1 MSKLRHLYGVLGR
14 YSEQL
19 LDGIVKR
26 TDVDVA
32 DILVSEAFR
41 SKLRARQLQA
51 IASLTALM
59 MLANLLNCAGLI
71 ILLIK
76 MDTLTW
82 PMMVWAAVVVIVA
95 SYTLWRTLRHAKRI
109 KSETASI
116 RAIGA
121 TVFHAAI
128 LALIWAFPA
137 VYLMSSSNPIV
148 IGFLAALTAG
158 MVAGGA
164 LALYPVALAAFIYTG
179 LLAVIAL
186 LALFT
191 ANTLSAI
198 SFGVS
203 ALMFVTV
210 TVWTISRHSAVFV
223 AEMHQ
228 RLQLEVQSETI
239 GLLLKDYKENGA
251 NWLWECDENGIIE
264 NCSPRLAEVTNR
276 KAEELNGTSSK
287 ELLETMNAT
296 PVGELSS
303 GFYAWVSG
311 EEIGDASEP
320 FEIQLKVH
328 IDEDTVSHWEL
339 HGRPRFDNAGQ
350 FNGYQGWGRDITAEV
365 STNERINYLAT
376 RDPMTGLLNAAEF
389 RHLLESK
396 IQEFAKVDAYEV
408 FASVFY
414 LDADKLK
421 AVNDTFGHAAGDA
434 LILEMG
440 GKLTSLIDDNTLVG
454 RKGGDEF
461 QMAVF
466 HREEMNLELK
476 GDEVLELL
484 SGRFDHDGS
493 EITYHTSIGISTA
506 AIDEADV
513 EVLMAEADRALYQA
527 KENGGRDFHIY
538 DAELGAQLARRRRL
552 AAELGDAI
560 KNKQLDLHF
569 QPIANV
575 QDMRLDSFEALLRW
589 SHKEFGDIPPA
600 TITLAAETSGQVHDL
615 GNYIL
620 REAIKAAADWPVEIG
635 LSVNIS
641 VLQLLMPDFP
651 DQLQRI
657 LAKYN
662 FEHSRLTLEIVET
675 RELYENEITAK
686 NLARLRIVG
695 IGVAVDDFGKGYS
708 AISYLTSY
716 PVTCLKIDETL
727 IRDCDYRKERQ
738 AVVKAVI
745 AIADALD
752 IRIVAEGV
760 ERPEQLVALRNL
772 GCNFVQGFLFGHPSA
787 VVDIASL
794 NAQFTELATE
804 LDLVSSVKTLA
815 ARSQ

>member
-26 TDVDVA
+26 SDVNIA
-32 DILVSEAFR
+32 DTLVSEAFR

-51 IASLTALM
+51 IASLTSLM
-59 MLANLLNCAGLI
+59 MLANLLNCAALI
-71 ILLIK
+71 ILLMK
-76 MDTLTW
+76 MGTLTW
-82 PMMVWAAVVVIVA
+82 QMIAWAAVVVLIV
-95 SYTLWRTLRHAKRI
+95 SYTLWRTLRYSRRAP
-109 KSETASI
+109 SESASV

-128 LALIWAFPA
+128 LAMTWAFPA
-137 VYLMSSSNPIV
+137 VYLMSSSSPIV

-164 LALYPVALAAFIYTG
+164 LALYPVALAAFVYTG
-179 LLAVIAL
+179 LLAIIAL

-198 SFGVS
+198 SFGIS

-228 RLQLEVQSETI
+228 RLQLEAQSETI

-251 NWLWECDENGIIE
+251 NWLWECDQNGIIE
-264 NCSPRLAEVTNR
+264 NCSPRLAEVTGR
-276 KAEELNGTSSK
+276 EVKELNGTSAK
-287 ELLETMNAT
+287 DLLEALKAT
-296 PVGELSS
+296 TVGEMSS
-303 GFYAWVSG
+303 GFYAWISG
-311 EEIGDASEP
+311 DETKDSSDP
-320 FEIQLKVH
+320 FEIKLQ
-328 IDEDTVSHWEL
+328 VSIADDSVNHWEL
-339 HGRPRFDNAGQ
+339 HGSPRYDESGE

-365 STNERINYLAT
+365 RANERINYLAT

-389 RHLLESK
+389 RHQLESK
-396 IQEFAKVDAYEV
+396 IGDFKQVDAYEV
-408 FASVFY
+408 FVSVLY

-440 GKLTSLIDDNTLVG
+440 EKLTSQINDNALVG

-466 HREEMNLELK
+466 HREEMNLDLK
-476 GDEVLELL
+476 GAETLELL
-484 SGRFDHDGS
+484 SGQFDHDGS
-493 EITYHTSIGISTA
+493 QITYHTSIGISTS
-506 AIDEADV
+506 AIEDANV

-538 DAELGAQLARRRRL
+538 DTKLGAELARRRRL
-552 AAELGDAI
+552 TSELGDAI
-560 KNKQLDLHF
+560 KNKQLELHF
-569 QPIANV
+569 QPIANL
-575 QDMRLDSFEALLRW
+575 QNMRLDSFEALLRW
-589 SHKEFGDIPPA
+589 PHKDLGDIPPE
-600 TITLAAETSGQVHDL
+600 TIALAAETSGQVHDL

-620 REAIKAAADWPVEIG
+620 NEAIKAAADWPSEIG

-641 VLQLLMPDFP
+641 VLQLLMPEFP
-651 DQLQRI
+651 EQLQRI
-657 LAKYN
+657 LEKHE

-675 RELYENEITAK
+675 RELYENDITAK

-752 IRIVAEGV
+752 IRIIAEGV
-760 ERPEQLVALRNL
+760 ERQEQLITLHAL
-772 GCNFVQGFLFGHPSA
+772 GCNFVQGYLFGRPSPN
-787 VVDIASL
+787 VDIAVL
-794 NAQFTELATE
+794 NEQFSEMASKLNLTSRVE
-804 LDLVSSVKTLA
+804 VLA
-815 ARSQ
+815 ASS